1 MPSSF
6 NSSAYTPGSCRLLR
20 YRTEPYIALAI
31 AERIQWA
38 TLSHCWGS
46 SSHGITTA
54 SSIVDRKRKLEV
66 AELPILYRDA
76 IQIVRKLGIQY
87 VWIDSLCIIQDSK
100 PDWISESS
108 KMDRYYSGA
117 YLNIS
122 PSECTNSNMGIFIFD
137 RKSAQSRLSF
147 LGSFEVYQPVFELNR
162 GYPLKKISTTRSD
175 VPRGCK
181 FTTA

>member
-1 MPSSF
+1 VQP
-6 NSSAYTPGSCRLLR
+6 
-20 YRTEPYIALAI
+20 TEPYIALAI
-31 AERIQWA
+31 AERIQLA

-87 VWIDSLCIIQDSK
+87 VWIDLLCIIQDSK
-100 PDWISESS
+100 PGWISASS
-108 KMDRYYSGA
+108 KMDQYYSGA

-122 PSECTNSNMGIFIFD
+122 PSECTNSNMGTFLTANQHRADI
-137 RKSAQSRLSF
+137 RSLAALSVPAS
-147 LGSFEVYQPVFELNR
+147 LELKR

-175 VPRGCK
+175 GPHGCK
-181 FTTA
+181 FTTV